1 MMSRPGTRAFT
12 TVSSLLLVNLLLSL
26 YRLLPSGHSV
36 LVLLPVPEIV
46 LLFAP
51 HLVVAGRGRTSKLAA
66 LHVSAA
72 IGTLLSSYGLGEGA
86 IRMLYARAW
95 EPVADYPLIRGAILL
110 FFPGDGVM
118 VDVAAVIAL
127 LSAMVLLYTVF
138 FFSLGRIVAVVG
150 DTLAREAPSRE
161 FAVLGSALIAA
172 AIAGLAATGPQQ
184 SLSAAAVSALQGDDF
199 TIQRRERV
207 ETTREDEPATDTV
220 NREPNVDEAA
230 VQSST
235 EGVTDETPNVT
246 DETPDYGAPGF
257 KDRDIHVFV
266 IESYGITIFE
276 QDTIREA
283 VQPKLEE
290 VHTRLSDGGF
300 HSVSNY
306 LESPIFGGQSWLAEA
321 TFLSGNRI
329 DRQGR
334 YEQLI
339 DDGSDTILRT
349 LSEMADYYSV
359 VIKPGSINGGWADEQ
374 EVFGFDEALTAY
386 DGHFEY
392 EGPWFS
398 FVPIP
403 DQFAIWTAHNR
414 TRELKQQD
422 ENASGRPLHV
432 QYQLVSSHL
441 PFNRIPA

>member
-1 MMSRPGTRAFT
+1 
-12 TVSSLLLVNLLLSL
+12 
-26 YRLLPSGHSV
+26 
-36 LVLLPVPEIV
+36 
-46 LLFAP
+46 
-51 HLVVAGRGRTSKLAA
+51 
-66 LHVSAA
+66 
-72 IGTLLSSYGLGEGA
+72 
-86 IRMLYARAW
+86 
-95 EPVADYPLIRGAILL
+95 
-110 FFPGDGVM
+110 
-118 VDVAAVIAL
+118 
-127 LSAMVLLYTVF
+127 
-138 FFSLGRIVAVVG
+138 
-150 DTLAREAPSRE
+150 
-161 FAVLGSALIAA
+161 
-172 AIAGLAATGPQQ
+172 
-184 SLSAAAVSALQGDDF
+184 
-199 TIQRRERV
+199 
-207 ETTREDEPATDTV
+207 
-220 NREPNVDEAA
+220 VDEAA

-235 EGVTDETPNVT
+235 EGVT

-359 VIKPGSINGGWADEQ
+359 AIKPGSINGGWADEQ
-374 EVFGFDEALTAY
+374 EVFGFDEVLTAY

-414 TRELKQQD
+414 IRELKQQD
-422 ENASGRPLHV
+422 ENANGRPLYV

-441 PFNRIPA
+441 PFNRIPAVIDDWSELGDGSLYHESDNQYFDNDYFRGDEYIEGYSAAVNYVLEIITQYMTRHVTDDDQSLFIVYGDHQPGTVVTGQNASRSVPIHVLSRDRELLRAWREDHGFTPGLIPDQERPHIPMEQMFPLMAEIASQER